1 MVLSKII
8 LLLNIINRNQN
19 VLENLRLGVYSSFRS
34 YFNPV
39 NFAFTHPEKGVF
51 KMDDYINNTK
61 NLGEKFEFPPISE
74 ESEKLLVM
82 FQLDY
87 LLVF

>member
-1 MVLSKII
+1 M
-8 LLLNIINRNQN
+8 
-19 VLENLRLGVYSSFRS
+19 RLGVYSSFRS

-61 NLGEKFEFPPISE
+61 NLGENLNFP
-74 ESEKLLVM
+74 L
-82 FQLDY
+82 
-87 LLVF
+87 